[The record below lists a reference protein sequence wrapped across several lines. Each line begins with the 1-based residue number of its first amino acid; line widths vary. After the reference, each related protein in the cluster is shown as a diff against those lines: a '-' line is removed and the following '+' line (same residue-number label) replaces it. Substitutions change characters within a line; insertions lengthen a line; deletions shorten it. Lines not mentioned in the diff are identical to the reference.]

1 MELGQLTIM
10 RSMSLV
16 SAPFWHARGTGWP
29 GRGHGLSGCKLLA
42 RPCWR
47 SKHAA
52 RCICRRLLRM
62 AVTRSGRCTSLLYGV
77 ALAGR
82 NAVNLLLTYH
92 TTCNGHFLERSR
104 PVTFNTSRARS
115 AHSFFGPKAERHP
128 ATLQRRPADLLRP
141 SEDVHWCT
149 CSAAGIV
156 AQLVTQPS
164 PGVASST
171 PSARCRRPKAKYD
184 SGPTPAELTSTAAT
198 IHIRFE
204 PRIWLAG
211 RRLMSMTPPS

>member
-1 MELGQLTIM
+1 
-10 RSMSLV
+10 MSLV

-62 AVTRSGRCTSLLYGV
+62 AVTRSGCCTSLLYGV

-115 AHSFFGPKAERHP
+115 AHSFFGPKAERHAHSLNP
-128 ATLQRRPADLLRP
+128 CACPCCSPPRCELLARSCSRSNSAAYRARGCLLSGGQALKVRWTATLVRKVL
-141 SEDVHWCT
+141 S
-149 CSAAGIV
+149 
-156 AQLVTQPS
+156 QL
-164 PGVASST
+164 A
-171 PSARCRRPKAKYD
+171 
-184 SGPTPAELTSTAAT
+184 
-198 IHIRFE
+198 I
-204 PRIWLAG
+204 
-211 RRLMSMTPPS
+211 

>member
-62 AVTRSGRCTSLLYGV
+62 AVTRSGCCTSLLYGV
-77 ALAGR
+77 ALVGR

-92 TTCNGHFLERSR
+92 TTCNGHFLERSGPSLSILQGPGR
-104 PVTFNTSRARS
+104 P
-115 AHSFFGPKAERHP
+115 
-128 ATLQRRPADLLRP
+128 
-141 SEDVHWCT
+141 
-149 CSAAGIV
+149 
-156 AQLVTQPS
+156 
-164 PGVASST
+164 T
-171 PSARCRRPKAKYD
+171 PSSVRRQSDTRPPCSVAPLICCD
-184 SGPTPAELTSTAAT
+184 RPRTSTGVPA
-198 IHIRFE
+198 RLPGLSLSWSLS
-204 PRIWLAG
+204 PRPELPA
-211 RRLMSMTPPS
+211 RRLRHAVAARRRSTTAARPRRS